1 MSDYTYIEN
10 LPELIVEIQPDSI
23 ISRVIHKDDTINTT
37 VFGFDAGQSL
47 SEHTATQPAI
57 IHILA
62 GEADITLGDDKHVA
76 QAGTWIHMPPNLR
89 HSITART
96 PLKMLLI
103 MLKQGTR

>member
-1 MSDYTYIEN
+1 LSDYTYIDN
-10 LPELIVEIQPDSI
+10 LPELIAAIQPDSI
-23 ISRVIHKDDTINTT
+23 ISRVIYKDDTINTT

-57 IHILA
+57 IHILE

-103 MLKQGTR
+103 MLKQNAR